1 MRTMFFVVTDRNKQ
15 VSYPPLGEKWKEGVL
30 EVAKNVFILQTA
42 RSSATIS
49 SDLPLREPPAPS
61 KRQKTGDIHDDAA
74 SSVATA
80 PCALNMS
87 LDATSTE
94 AGAVNTSG
102 TTSTTTNSTSQEVLS
117 RNSQSVSS
125 YWNSL
130 DACNLFGLKVNEP
143 LDANNVVY
151 DMLKLRVELLQS
163 ANSSESGWRN
173 VIEGGDPDN
182 LCTPSDVFAVRGRS
196 TILCLAYQL
205 AIQNMNQWTWEQCFT
220 QACSQLNSLGIQ
232 QATHHRTVQDW
243 NGIFRHHG
251 RFPHPNHAVRCGKQ
265 PLPLLFE
272 KYPVAMNEIIQFGVN
287 SLTTLTVESVHGF
300 CHDTLIPKLFEQWR
314 SDIEHGRGSRNRDQD
329 PVLTKEMFMN
339 EHKISTLSIPTCWR
353 WMHRL
358 GFTYNTQ
365 RKGYY
370 VDGHQR
376 SDVVASRR
384 AFCETYLTDVEPRC
398 VRWIHVSQHELTT
411 THAILNP
418 EFGYPFV
425 DSLGESQ
432 VEFHVDYCTSHA
444 TKDNELL
451 VGKIPR
457 ISIRAPLGS
466 IPIEIFGQD
475 ESVFSQFLFPTK
487 SWIGPNQERGLFPKS
502 LGEGLM
508 ISAFVSRDSGFGMPV
523 SSAQLD

>member
-1 MRTMFFVVTDRNKQ
+1 MMSRFDGTNTKGIFRLIFQRTMFYVVTDRNKQ

-30 EVAKNVFILQTA
+30 EVAKNVFILQTT

-61 KRQKTGDIHDDAA
+61 KRQKTGDINDDAA

-143 LDANNVVY
+143 LDANVGY

-196 TILCLAYQL
+196 MILCLAYQL
-205 AIQNMNQWTWEQCFT
+205 AIQNMNQWTWEQCCT

-272 KYPVAMNEIIQFGVN
+272 KYPVAMNEIIQFGVK

-314 SDIEHGRGSRNRDQD
+314 SDIEHSSGSRNRDED
-329 PVLTKEMFMN
+329 PAVLTKEMFMN
-339 EHKISTLSIPTCWR
+339 EHKISTLSIPTCWG

-370 VDGHQR
+370 VDGHKR

-384 AFCETYLTDVEPRC
+384 AFCETYLTDDEPRC
-398 VRWIHVSQHELTT
+398 LRWTHVSQHELTT

-418 EFGYPFV
+418 EFGYSFV

-432 VEFHVDYCTSHA
+432 VEFHVDYCASHA
-444 TKDNELL
+444 TKENELL

-457 ISIRAPLGS
+457 ISI
-466 IPIEIFGQD
+466 
-475 ESVFSQFLFPTK
+475 
-487 SWIGPNQERGLFPKS
+487 
-502 LGEGLM
+502 
-508 ISAFVSRDSGFGMPV
+508 
-523 SSAQLD
+523 